1 MNKSNASE
9 NDNQSKLN
17 SLYEQI
23 IEHNKKYHQ
32 DNNPS
37 ISDADY
43 DELVREA
50 IEIEKEF
57 PELKQTN
64 SPTDLVGSAPL
75 EGFSKIQH
83 KIPMLSIQ
91 NAKNIDEVNNWV
103 DGLKN
108 FLLLEDKEEIEFI
121 AEPKIDGLSATLIY
135 DKGELILGA
144 TRGDG
149 AFGEDVTDN
158 LKTIID
164 IPKSLNKN
172 LAPDRLE
179 VRGEV
184 YITHDE
190 FNDLNDKQKKDGK
203 DIFKNPRNAAA
214 GSLKQLDPKE
224 TSKRPLRFFAFSW
237 GVFSDNNFNLH
248 SDIMSYFNDLGLI
261 TNPESSTHMS
271 VSSLEKYYNNL
282 SDKRMNL
289 GYDIDGIVYK
299 LNRIDWRERLQ
310 STGHHPRWAIA
321 HKFPAEKA
329 ISEIIDVQI
338 QVGRTG
344 VLTPVARLK
353 PVNIGGALVSNAS
366 LHNYEDIKKKDI
378 RIGDTVWVQ
387 RAGDVIPQVIE
398 VIKSKR
404 KKENKE
410 IKVPKNCPVCNSDA
424 YREILTENKG
434 AITYEK
440 YIRCTGGFTC
450 SSQAKERLKHFVS
463 KEGFD
468 IDGLGDKQIND
479 YFDMG
484 IIKDPTDI
492 FSLEQTYR
500 KNPPQI
506 WVYSSGSKS
515 KINTIKD
522 SAIKLFKA
530 IDDKKNINF
539 DRFIYSLG
547 IRHLGSSTAS
557 LLASH
562 FIAFNNMV
570 SVFKLHKLDEIDEV
584 RSLDG
589 IGDKVV
595 NALIDFFQNRETLNL
610 VNNLIE
616 MGVTIQDYEKIE
628 TDSILSGKRIV
639 ITGTLE
645 SMSRAEAKVR
655 IESLGGKV
663 VSGIS
668 KNTNYLITGEK
679 PTNSKIDKA
688 NNLEV
693 KIINENEMFKLLQ

>member
-1 MNKSNASE
+1 MKNSSVSE
-9 NDNQSKLN
+9 NDNKSKLN

-37 ISDADY
+37 ISDAEY

-50 IEIEKEF
+50 IEIEKKF
-57 PELKQTN
+57 PDLKQTN
-64 SPTDLVGSAPL
+64 SPTDLVGSEPL
-75 EGFSKIQH
+75 EGFTKIQH

-158 LKTIID
+158 LRTIID

-190 FNDLNDKQKKDGK
+190 FNDLNEKQKKDGK

-248 SDIMSYFNDLGLI
+248 SDIMNYFNDLGLI

-271 VSSLEKYYNNL
+271 VNSLAKYYNNL
-282 SDKRMNL
+282 LDKRMDL

-610 VNNLIE
+610 VNDLIK

-663 VSGIS
+663 VSSIS
-668 KNTNYLITGEK
+668 KNTNYLIIGEK

-688 NNLEV
+688 NSLEV

>member
-1 MNKSNASE
+1 MKKSNVSE

-37 ISDADY
+37 ISDAEY

-57 PELKQTN
+57 PEFKQTN

-75 EGFSKIQH
+75 DGFAKIQH

-158 LKTIID
+158 LRTIID

-190 FNDLNDKQKKDGK
+190 FNDLNEKQKKDGK

-248 SDIMSYFNDLGLI
+248 SDIINYFNDLGLI

-271 VSSLEKYYNNL
+271 VNSLEKYYNNL
-282 SDKRMNL
+282 LDKRMDL

-610 VNNLIE
+610 VNDLIK

-663 VSGIS
+663 VSSIS
-668 KNTNYLITGEK
+668 KNTNYLIIGEK

-688 NNLEV
+688 NSLEV

>member
-1 MNKSNASE
+1 MKKSNVSE

-23 IEHNKKYHQ
+23 IDHNKKYHQ

-37 ISDADY
+37 ISDAEY

-50 IEIEKEF
+50 IEIEKKF
-57 PELKQTN
+57 PDLKQTN
-64 SPTDLVGSAPL
+64 SPTDLVGSEPL
-75 EGFSKIQH
+75 EGFAKIQH

-158 LKTIID
+158 LRTIID

-190 FNDLNDKQKKDGK
+190 FNDLNEKQKKDGK

-248 SDIMSYFNDLGLI
+248 SDIMNYFNDLGLI

-271 VSSLEKYYNNL
+271 VNSLEKYYNNL
-282 SDKRMNL
+282 LDKRMDL

-610 VNNLIE
+610 VNDLIK

-663 VSGIS
+663 VSSIS
-668 KNTNYLITGEK
+668 KNTNYLIAGEK

-688 NNLEV
+688 NSLEV

>member
-1 MNKSNASE
+1 MKKSNVSE

-37 ISDADY
+37 ISDAEY

-57 PELKQTN
+57 PEFKQTN

-75 EGFSKIQH
+75 DGFAKIQH

-158 LKTIID
+158 LRTIID

-190 FNDLNDKQKKDGK
+190 FNDLNEKQKKDGK

-237 GVFSDNNFNLH
+237 GVFSNNNFNLH
-248 SDIMSYFNDLGLI
+248 SDIMNYFNDLGLI

-271 VSSLEKYYNNL
+271 VNSLEKYYNNL
-282 SDKRMNL
+282 LDKRMDL

-410 IKVPKNCPVCNSDA
+410 IKVPKNYPVCNSDA

-610 VNNLIE
+610 VNDLIK

-663 VSGIS
+663 VSSIS

-688 NNLEV
+688 NSLEV

>member
-1 MNKSNASE
+1 MKKSNVSE

-37 ISDADY
+37 ISDAEY

-57 PELKQTN
+57 PEFKQTN

-75 EGFSKIQH
+75 DGFAKIQH

-158 LKTIID
+158 LRTIID

-190 FNDLNDKQKKDGK
+190 FNDLNEKQKKDGK

-248 SDIMSYFNDLGLI
+248 SDIMNYFNDLGLI

-271 VSSLEKYYNNL
+271 VNSLEKYYNNL
-282 SDKRMNL
+282 LDKRMDL

-562 FIAFNNMV
+562 FITFNNMV

-610 VNNLIE
+610 VNELIK

-663 VSGIS
+663 VSSIS
-668 KNTNYLITGEK
+668 KNTNYLIIGEK

-688 NNLEV
+688 NSLEV

>member
-1 MNKSNASE
+1 MKKSNASE

-37 ISDADY
+37 ISDAEY

-75 EGFSKIQH
+75 EGFAKIQH

-144 TRGDG
+144 TRGNG

-158 LKTIID
+158 LRTIID

-190 FNDLNDKQKKDGK
+190 FNDLNEKQKKDGK

-248 SDIMSYFNDLGLI
+248 SDIMNYFNDLGLI

-271 VSSLEKYYNNL
+271 VNSLEKYYNNL
-282 SDKRMNL
+282 LDKRMDL

-663 VSGIS
+663 VSSIS

>member
-1 MNKSNASE
+1 MKKSNVSE

-37 ISDADY
+37 ISDAEY

-57 PELKQTN
+57 PEFKQTN

-75 EGFSKIQH
+75 DGFAKIQH

-149 AFGEDVTDN
+149 TFGEDVTDN
-158 LKTIID
+158 LRTIID
-164 IPKSLNKN
+164 IPRSLNKN

-190 FNDLNDKQKKDGK
+190 FNDLNEKQKKDGK

-248 SDIMSYFNDLGLI
+248 SDIMNYFNDLGLI

-271 VSSLEKYYNNL
+271 VNSLEKYYNNL
-282 SDKRMNL
+282 LDKRMDL

-610 VNNLIE
+610 VNDLIK

-663 VSGIS
+663 VSSIS
-668 KNTNYLITGEK
+668 KNTNYLIIGEK

-688 NNLEV
+688 NSLEV

>member
-1 MNKSNASE
+1 MKKSNVSE

-37 ISDADY
+37 ISDAEY

-57 PELKQTN
+57 PEFKQTN

-75 EGFSKIQH
+75 DGFAKIQH

-158 LKTIID
+158 LRTIID

-190 FNDLNDKQKKDGK
+190 FNDLNEKQKKDGK

-237 GVFSDNNFNLH
+237 GVFSNNNFNLH
-248 SDIMSYFNDLGLI
+248 SDIMNYFNDLGLI
-261 TNPESSTHMS
+261 TNPESSIHMS
-271 VSSLEKYYNNL
+271 VNSLEKYYNNL
-282 SDKRMNL
+282 LDKRMDL

-610 VNNLIE
+610 VNELIK

-663 VSGIS
+663 VSSIS
-668 KNTNYLITGEK
+668 KNTNYLIIGEK

-688 NNLEV
+688 NSLEV